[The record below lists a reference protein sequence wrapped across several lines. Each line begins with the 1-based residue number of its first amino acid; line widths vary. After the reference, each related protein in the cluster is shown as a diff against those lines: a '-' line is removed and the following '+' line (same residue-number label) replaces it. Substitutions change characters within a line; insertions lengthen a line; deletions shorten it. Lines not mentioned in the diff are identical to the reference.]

1 MDESLGFFNSYS
13 YPELLNEL
21 KFFDLSVLFLGL
33 IFDVLLIIFI
43 VVAILLVFSLLL
55 IQVESKTFELGVMRL
70 VGLTRLGFISMVLI

>member
-1 MDESLGFFNSYS
+1 MGFFNSYS

>member
-1 MDESLGFFNSYS
+1 MGFFNSYS
-13 YPELLNEL
+13 YPELLDEL